1 METIA
6 APGTALLRWGAAAA
20 GIAYIVLFAATFAT
34 GVGAYLYGPV
44 APDAVAT
51 WAGQHADAVHAFVL
65 LSVVGDWCVALF
77 FVLMIAA
84 TGVRS
89 ASAFIACAG
98 IVAAETVYA
107 VVRGAQYALPHLAAL
122 QDGIHLAQVA
132 VVLQG
137 SLVLAV
143 YPIPFGI
150 GLLAAGYV
158 LLRGRGVLRVL
169 GAVAMVLAPIYASAL
184 IIRALVPAADF
195 LELTV
200 EALQLWMLATCI
212 ALLLPARWR
221 GMHAAT
227 KVAQRTVADPV

>member
-6 APGTALLRWGAAAA
+6 TPGAAVLRRGAAAA
-20 GIAYIVLFAATFAT
+20 GLAYIVLFFATFAL
-34 GVGAYLYGPV
+34 GAGAYLYGPV
-44 APDAVAT
+44 TPEAVAT

-65 LSVVGDWCVALF
+65 LSVVGDWSLALF

-107 VVRGAQYALPHLAAL
+107 VIRGAQYALPQLAGL

-158 LLRGRGVLRVL
+158 LLRSRGVLRVL
-169 GAVAMVLAPIYASAL
+169 GVLAMVLAPIYAGAL
-184 IIRALVPAADF
+184 IIRALVPTADF
-195 LELTV
+195 LEITV
-200 EALQLWMLATCI
+200 ESLQLWMLVTCI
-212 ALLLPARWR
+212 VLVLPARWL
-221 GMHAAT
+221 GLNAAAAAARRDI
-227 KVAQRTVADPV
+227 VDAV